1 MKKYL
6 VTFVERREILIGD
19 NSALCHE
26 GCPSFIPCD
35 LGKVECVY
43 FDKKLEVRNA
53 NEVERCG
60 ECILAV
66 GAEAWDCRNN
76 HSGG

>member
-35 LGKVECVY
+35 LGKVECV
-43 FDKKLEVRNA
+43 
-53 NEVERCG
+53 